1 MTRYASTSYDR
12 GRLFAEAGGKVMQV
26 AMLRPLS
33 VKEYLDSEKAVVEA
47 FHRHPGGWWYELLN
61 DPESDCLRFRCV
73 DLPSAL
79 QTD

>member
-1 MTRYASTSYDR
+1 MTRNASTSYDR

-26 AMLRPLS
+26 AIRPLS

>member
-1 MTRYASTSYDR
+1 
-12 GRLFAEAGGKVMQV
+12 MQV

-47 FHRHPGGWWYELLN
+47 FRRHPEGWWYELPN
-61 DPESDCLRFRCV
+61 DHENDCLRLRCV